1 VGNLGRRTR
10 LLDQFEIPLYVFLKG
25 YRHFIPLGLGMNVL
39 VRRVTLLVGGLQL
52 LWTLRRLRCE
62 FSGNVLGAPAENR
75 AEFAHGFQLLGPNNL
90 FGPFLISG
98 AAGGL
103 LIEPWIG

>member
-1 VGNLGRRTR
+1 MFWAR
-10 LLDQFEIPLYVFLKG
+10 LPK
-25 YRHFIPLGLGMNVL
+25 
-39 VRRVTLLVGGLQL
+39 
-52 LWTLRRLRCE
+52 
-62 FSGNVLGAPAENR
+62 NR

-103 LIEPWIG
+103 LIEPWIR